1 MIPSVLAMA
10 LQARTELDSAIQ
22 LARQN
27 SPILALARADLQ
39 MAQSDLRISQ
49 SALLPKAVLSGWAS
63 TGTDSGAMGGSP
75 DVMPAPFMILPNGSF
90 SVANLS
96 MMVPLYAE
104 SLRSKVGASA
114 WQMKAAKS
122 DYIEAVADMDL
133 KVTEGYLRL
142 QLSRR
147 VVDLK
152 KAAVQASSE
161 LVRSTNLLWETGKG
175 IQASVQRSESE
186 HLKAERDLRMAQN
199 QSAKAEIDLNEMI
212 GLALDHSWLVASTP
226 TLETAERSLDQW
238 IQLALQTRAIRM
250 AAEDRLRAQ
259 RSDLSARRSEGK
271 PQLYGGVMADRTSR
285 ADMGGVT
292 GALVLSIPIL
302 DGGRIVAET
311 KQGRAL
317 VAKAEAQ
324 LRMVQLQIEREVRQ
338 AWLDVQTAQA
348 NLDSSES
355 AVKSAQSSYEIVV
368 LRVQAGKSIPLE
380 QMDGLT
386 ALNEA
391 QADALQA
398 QFELRM
404 AKARLNRAMGGS
416 R

>member
-1 MIPSVLAMA
+1 
-10 LQARTELDSAIQ
+10 
-22 LARQN
+22 
-27 SPILALARADLQ
+27 
-39 MAQSDLRISQ
+39 
-49 SALLPKAVLSGWAS
+49 
-63 TGTDSGAMGGSP
+63 
-75 DVMPAPFMILPNGSF
+75 
-90 SVANLS
+90 
-96 MMVPLYAE
+96 
-104 SLRSKVGASA
+104 
-114 WQMKAAKS
+114 
-122 DYIEAVADMDL
+122 
-133 KVTEGYLRL
+133 
-142 QLSRR
+142 
-147 VVDLK
+147 
-152 KAAVQASSE
+152 
-161 LVRSTNLLWETGKG
+161 
-175 IQASVQRSESE
+175 
-186 HLKAERDLRMAQN
+186 
-199 QSAKAEIDLNEMI
+199 
-212 GLALDHSWLVASTP
+212 
-226 TLETAERSLDQW
+226 
-238 IQLALQTRAIRM
+238 M

>member
-199 QSAKAEIDLNEMI
+199 QSAKAEID
-212 GLALDHSWLVASTP
+212 
-226 TLETAERSLDQW
+226 
-238 IQLALQTRAIRM
+238 QLALQTRAIRM